1 MAKYEL
7 QNLIYKA
14 LILFEIFSYCSYKK
28 LNLSQLY
35 IINNLAF
42 KCVKLS

>member
-1 MAKYEL
+1 MAKYEV

-28 LNLSQLY
+28 LSQLY